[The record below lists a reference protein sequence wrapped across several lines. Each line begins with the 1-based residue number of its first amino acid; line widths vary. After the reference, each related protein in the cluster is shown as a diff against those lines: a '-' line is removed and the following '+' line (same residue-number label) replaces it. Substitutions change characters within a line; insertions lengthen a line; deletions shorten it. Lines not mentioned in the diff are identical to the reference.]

1 MRQLL
6 SVFAI
11 ATLFFTPA
19 AALADTV
26 AAEPIAVPAETQP
39 AAAPTAEA
47 APARRAHLADA
58 QRVRG
63 PGVGISLATTGIY
76 LGTSPLTFLMDV
88 DEPAAETL
96 VSKPW
101 YFTSGRELGRFGK
114 N

>member
-1 MRQLL
+1 MSQLL

-11 ATLFFTPA
+11 ATLFFIPA

-39 AAAPTAEA
+39 AAAPTADSEPSLGA
-47 APARRAHLADA
+47 KFADA
-58 QRVRG
+58 LLVRI